1 MSKKKSK
8 EKLDFYEVPPNEWQ
22 MPILKGYK
30 MACCDCCLVHNMTF
44 KIIDPDTNKVIK
56 NARVIM
62 KATRH
67 ETLTKQMRKE
77 RNIEMLK
84 EYE

>member
-1 MSKKKSK
+1 
-8 EKLDFYEVPPNEWQ
+8 
-22 MPILKGYK
+22 
-30 MACCDCCLVHNMTF
+30 MTF

-67 ETLTKQMRKE
+67 ETLTKQLRKE